1 MREDQKTRFSLMRE
15 RENLIGKWK
24 TLSSLPILAQKTCK
38 WPSFLDKDVQ
48 RTDRTHPYFVGD
60 DNVNLTTMREILM
73 TYNMYDFNLG
83 YVQGMSDL
91 LAPIMV
97 VMDNE
102 VDSFWCLVGYMEK
115 IVSWILLFSLIKLIT
130 RWLIGGLVWKG
141 SKLCDGPGSYQ
152 KPAG

>member
-1 MREDQKTRFSLMRE
+1 MAYSFRL
-15 RENLIGKWK
+15 
-24 TLSSLPILAQKTCK
+24 LPILAQKIGK
-38 WPSFLDKDVQ
+38 RPSFLDKDVQ
-48 RTDRTHPYFVGD
+48 RTDRTHSYFVGD

-97 VMDNE
+97 VMENE

-115 IVSWILLFSLIKLIT
+115 IVSWPLLFSLIKLT
-130 RWLIGGLVWKG
+130 PL
-141 SKLCDGPGSYQ
+141 
-152 KPAG
+152 